1 LRGNAAARL
10 RAYLGIVAKVPFFK
24 PLSPAAIIEIARSA
38 PIDRRAHRDRAP
50 GPSGRLHVFHRRG
63 LVEIRGRGRSAGG
76 GAFFGEMALL
86 GDGTRTAAVTAVV
99 PTTLL
104 VLELTDYRIFAAHYP
119 NSHALG
125 KTKRPGAGR
134 NETRSPSH
142 RRSRVR
148 QPTATPRLRNK
159 ALLPDDW
166 DLNVISRLH

>member
-1 LRGNAAARL
+1 
-10 RAYLGIVAKVPFFK
+10 
-24 PLSPAAIIEIARSA
+24 
-38 PIDRRAHRDRAP
+38 
-50 GPSGRLHVFHRRG
+50 
-63 LVEIRGRGRSAGG
+63 
-76 GAFFGEMALL
+76 MALL